1 MGIDTFFAAIL
12 KRFAMRRIFKSLIYV
27 FCLPGLVQLAFAQT
41 DTTLPKKIAVFAPLY
56 LDTAFQGDSYQ
67 LGKNN
72 LPAYMIPG
80 LDFYNGVM
88 LAIDSL
94 NKEKAA
100 IEVLVYDSKSIT
112 DPIAQIVNKPEIQ
125 DVSLIIASFNNRN
138 DIRPLA
144 DFALARKIPLIS
156 ATYPN
161 SGGIR
166 NNPYF
171 VLLNP
176 TLGAH
181 IEAVYQYIQRYY
193 PTAQITY
200 FRKEG
205 AVDKLIESDIIAM
218 NEKTPGLPIKFSSV
232 VLTDGF
238 SQADVTDHLDS
249 TRQNIVFCGSLDEKF
264 GIKLSAALSS
274 HQSYPVTAI
283 GMPTWDGLRDIS
295 KGLSIIYS
303 TPYQHRRADRTSIRI
318 AQQYVARFQT
328 PPSDMVYK
336 GFETMYH
343 FTRLL
348 LWYPENFMGHIS
360 DKAFKVFNEY
370 QIEPSGTNRESSTTD
385 YLENKKLYFI
395 QKKDGIIQ
403 SIR

>member
-1 MGIDTFFAAIL
+1 MPG
-12 KRFAMRRIFKSLIYV
+12 IFKSLMLV
-27 FCLPGLVQLAFAQT
+27 FCLLGLEQLSFAQT
-41 DTTLPKKIAVFAPLY
+41 DSAVPKKIAVIAPLY
-56 LDTAFQGDSYQ
+56 LDTAFHGDNYQ

-94 NKEKAA
+94 NKENAP
-100 IEVLVYDSKSIT
+100 IEVLFFDSKSIT
-112 DPIAQIVNKPEIQ
+112 DPVTALVNKPEMQ

-144 DFALARKIPLIS
+144 DFALSRKIPLIS

-161 SGGIR
+161 SGGVR

-176 TLGAH
+176 TLSAH
-181 IEAVYQYIQRYY
+181 IEAIYQYLHRYY
-193 PTAQITY
+193 PTETILY

-205 AVDKLIESDIIAM
+205 AVDNLIENDIHAL

-232 VLTDGF
+232 VLTDSF
-238 SQADVTDHLDS
+238 TQADVTDHLDS

-264 GIKLSAALSS
+264 GLKLSAALSAN
-274 HQSYPVTAI
+274 QSYPVTAI
-283 GMPTWDGLRDIS
+283 GMPTWDGLKDIS
-295 KGLSIIYS
+295 KDLSIIYS
-303 TPYQHRRADRTSIRI
+303 TPYQHRRADKTSIRV
-318 AQQYVARFQT
+318 AQQYMARFQT

-348 LWYPENFMGHIS
+348 LWYPENFMGHLS

-370 QIEPSGTNRESSTTD
+370 QIEPSHINRESGTTD

-403 SIR
+403 SVR

>member
-1 MGIDTFFAAIL
+1 MT
-12 KRFAMRRIFKSLIYV
+12 
-27 FCLPGLVQLAFAQT
+27 FAQT
-41 DTTLPKKIAVFAPLY
+41 DTSVPKKIAIIAPLY
-56 LDTAFQGDSYQ
+56 LDTAFHGENYQ

-100 IEVLVYDSKSIT
+100 IEVLFYDSKSIT
-112 DPIAQIVNKPEIQ
+112 DPITQLVKKPELQ

-138 DIRPLA
+138 DIRVLA
-144 DFALARKIPLIS
+144 DFALSRKIPLIS

-161 SGGIR
+161 SGGVR

-176 TLGAH
+176 TLAAH
-181 IEAVYQYIQRYY
+181 IEAVYKFMHQYY
-193 PTAQITY
+193 PTEQILY
-200 FRKEG
+200 FRKES
-205 AVDKLIESDIIAM
+205 AVDNLIEKDINAM
-218 NEKTPGLPIKFSSV
+218 NEKTPGLPVKFSPV
-232 VLTDGF
+232 ILTDSF
-238 SQADVTDHLDS
+238 TLADVTDHLDS

-264 GIKLSAALSS
+264 GLQLSAALSANKGY
-274 HQSYPVTAI
+274 QVTAI
-283 GMPTWDGLRDIS
+283 GMPTWDGLKDIS
-295 KGLSIIYS
+295 KDLSVIYS
-303 TPYQHRRADRTSIRI
+303 TPYQHRRADKTSIRM
-318 AQQYVARFQT
+318 AQQYMARFQT
-328 PPSDMVYK
+328 PPTDMVYK

-348 LWYPENFMGHIS
+348 LWYPENFMRHLS
-360 DKAFKVFNEY
+360 DKAFKIYNEY
-370 QIEPSGTNRESSTTD
+370 QIEPSRLNRESGDTD

-395 QKKDGIIQ
+395 QKKDGIIK
-403 SIR
+403 SVR